1 MYFKPEFQSVDTRL
15 RIQELKQGA
24 PKYDSPEELYYDVNR
39 FLLQHPAISSDE
51 KVENALRNYERADH
65 ARAYVEALNL
75 DAHAVRRVMRLHT
88 MGLMAAGTDDKE
100 TKIFQKEVAKTVREL
115 DRAATRDK
123 TEQPATG
130 PHARRPAAE
139 PDVGGMV
146 EAALDRYSRE
156 LGSHIPIFVEAVV
169 SRQLALHAGHHRGL
183 ESRMP
188 SRHAQSRPL
197 TSAPPSPTQ
206 SARSSTASTSRH
218 RETAAALS
226 RDGQR
231 EGHGH
236 DGADTG
242 RKPRNSAERKT
253 YMKARRNKQRAVRI
267 ARARLA
273 AASGQAH
280 DVESMTEE
288 GAADL
293 RQ

>member
-1 MYFKPEFQSVDTRL
+1 MNGPRVPTNSYMYFKPEFQSVDTRL

-65 ARAYVEALNL
+65 ARAYVEAGNL

-100 TKIFQKEVAKTVREL
+100 TKIFRKEVAKTVREL

-156 LGSHIPIFVEAVV
+156 LGTTVEAV
-169 SRQLALHAGHHRGL
+169 G
-183 ESRMP
+183 
-188 SRHAQSRPL
+188 
-197 TSAPPSPTQ
+197 
-206 SARSSTASTSRH
+206 
-218 RETAAALS
+218 
-226 RDGQR
+226 
-231 EGHGH
+231 
-236 DGADTG
+236 
-242 RKPRNSAERKT
+242 
-253 YMKARRNKQRAVRI
+253 
-267 ARARLA
+267 
-273 AASGQAH
+273 
-280 DVESMTEE
+280 
-288 GAADL
+288 
-293 RQ
+293 